1 MYIKRQKNSS
11 LTTHRYF
18 KMLQLSE
25 IYIYPVKS
33 LGGVRLDEA
42 EVTDRGLKY
51 DRRWM
56 LIDENNRFI
65 SQREYPQLALFSV
78 AIQKGNLLITDNKTG
93 EKLTISNS
101 LNHSATQSLKVTIW
115 DDEVEAYQ
123 VSEIANEFF
132 TQALSM
138 PIRLVCMHDENI
150 RKTEAEYS
158 LKGDEITSF
167 SDGYPI
173 LIIGQS
179 SLDDLNNKL
188 AEPITINRF
197 RPNFVFAGG
206 QAFEEEEWHEFRV
219 GNIRFFGVK
228 PCARCIMTTIDPQTG
243 EKKGKEPLLTLNKYR
258 KAGNKILFGQNVL
271 ISQTG
276 SVSVGDNIE
285 VISRKKLDKFVVGD

>member
-1 MYIKRQKNSS
+1 
-11 LTTHRYF
+11 
-18 KMLQLSE
+18 MLQLSE

-33 LGGVRLDEA
+33 LGGIRLDKA

-65 SQREYPQLALFSV
+65 SQREYPQLALFKV
-78 AIQKGNLLITDNKTG
+78 AIKDDNLVITDRKSG
-93 EKLTISNS
+93 KILTVSHSPIYPNTPS
-101 LNHSATQSLKVTIW
+101 LNVTIW
-115 DDEVEAYQ
+115 DDEVSAWE
-123 VSEIANEFF
+123 VGKIANDFF
-132 TQALSM
+132 TQALEMST
-138 PIRLVCMHDENI
+138 RLVYMQDESH
-150 RKTEAEYS
+150 RKTDANYS

-179 SLDDLNNKL
+179 SLNDLNNRL

-197 RPNFVFAGG
+197 RPNFVFTGG
-206 QAFEEEEWHEFRV
+206 NEFEEDEWHEFSV

-228 PCARCIMTTIDPQTG
+228 PCARCIMTTIDPETG
-243 EKKGKEPLLTLNKYR
+243 EKKGKEPLLTLNRYR

-271 ISQTG
+271 ISQLG
-276 SVSVGDNIE
+276 NVLVGDAIE
-285 VISRKKLDKFVVGD
+285 VISRKKLAKFEVGV

>member
-1 MYIKRQKNSS
+1 MP
-11 LTTHRYF
+11 
-18 KMLQLSE
+18 QLSD

-33 LGGVRLDEA
+33 LGGIRLDKS

-65 SQREYPQLALFSV
+65 SQREHPKLAIFSTELFTSF
-78 AIQKGNLLITDNKTG
+78 LRITDTRVMSGVLVILKPQPSHVVNFV
-93 EKLTISNS
+93 
-101 LNHSATQSLKVTIW
+101 KVTVW
-115 DDEVEAYQ
+115 DDEVTAWEI
-123 VSEIANEFF
+123 SKIANNFL
-132 TQALSM
+132 TKALGI
-138 PIRLVCMHDENI
+138 PVRLVYMPDESH
-150 RKTEAEYS
+150 RKTEVDYS
-158 LKGDEITSF
+158 LSGDEITSF

-173 LIIGQS
+173 LVIGQN

-197 RPNFVFAGG
+197 RPNFVFTGG
-206 QAFEEEEWHEFRV
+206 QAFEEEEWHEFKV
-219 GNIRFFGVK
+219 ENLRFFGVK
-228 PCARCIMTTIDPQTG
+228 PCARCVMTTIDPQTG
-243 EKKGKEPLLTLNKYR
+243 EQKGKEPLLTLNKYR

-285 VISRKKLDKFVVGD
+285 VISRKKLDKFVVRV

>member
-1 MYIKRQKNSS
+1 
-11 LTTHRYF
+11 
-18 KMLQLSE
+18 MLQLSE

-33 LGGVRLDEA
+33 LGGIRLDKA

-65 SQREYPQLALFSV
+65 SQREYPQLALFKV
-78 AIQKGNLLITDNKTG
+78 AIKDDNLVITDRKSG
-93 EKLTISNS
+93 KILTVSHSPIYPNTPS
-101 LNHSATQSLKVTIW
+101 LNVTIW
-115 DDEVEAYQ
+115 DDEVSAWE
-123 VSEIANEFF
+123 VGKIANDFF
-132 TQALSM
+132 TQALEMST
-138 PIRLVCMHDENI
+138 RLVYMQDESH
-150 RKTEAEYS
+150 RKTDANYS

-179 SLDDLNNKL
+179 SLNDLNNRL

-197 RPNFVFAGG
+197 RPNFVFTGG
-206 QAFEEEEWHEFRV
+206 NEFEEDEWHEFSV

-228 PCARCIMTTIDPQTG
+228 PCARCIMTTIDPETG
-243 EKKGKEPLLTLNKYR
+243 EKKGKEPLLTLNRYR

-271 ISQTG
+271 ISQLG
-276 SVSVGDNIE
+276 NVLVGDEIE
-285 VISRKKLDKFVVGD
+285 VISRKKLAKFEVGV

>member
-1 MYIKRQKNSS
+1 
-11 LTTHRYF
+11 
-18 KMLQLSE
+18 MLQLSD

-33 LGGVRLDEA
+33 LGGIRLDTS

-56 LIDENNRFI
+56 LIDENNRFV

-78 AIQKGNLLITDNKTG
+78 TIQGDNLLITNKKTG
-93 EKLTISNS
+93 EVLTISNS
-101 LNHSATQSLKVTIW
+101 LNHSATKSLNVIIW
-115 DDEVEAYQ
+115 DDEVKAYE
-123 VSEIANEFF
+123 VNEMCNEFF
-132 TQALSM
+132 TKGLGK
-138 PIRLVCMHDENI
+138 PIRLVYMHDENI
-150 RKTEAEYS
+150 RKTDAEYS

-179 SLDDLNNKL
+179 SLDDLNNRL
-188 AEPITINRF
+188 ENPVSINRF
-197 RPNFVFAGG
+197 RPNFVFTDGEP
-206 QAFEEEEWHEFRV
+206 FEEDAWHEFTI

-228 PCARCIMTTIDPQTG
+228 PCSRCIMTTIDQETG

-271 ISQTG
+271 ISQLG
-276 SVSVGDNIE
+276 KVKVGDLIE
-285 VISRKKLDKFVVGD
+285 VRSLEKLDKFKVEIA